1 MRQYNGIFWKVKA
14 EKAMTTENSADILRD
29 SLDPVDYQRT
39 VMTLL
44 FYNLNDIHFS

>member
-1 MRQYNGIFWKVKA
+1 M
-14 EKAMTTENSADILRD
+14 MTENCADILRG

-44 FYNLNDIHFS
+44 FYSLMIFISLNLHIHS

>member
-1 MRQYNGIFWKVKA
+1 M
-14 EKAMTTENSADILRD
+14 MTGNCADILRG
-29 SLDPVDYQRT
+29 SLDYVDYQRT